1 MRSKEALRGDGG
13 AVSAGLAAPGMG
25 WRRPHGWV
33 ALGFLL
39 LALAVLIAS
48 GFTTGR
54 YPVSLTDV
62 VTVFTGGEAVDAEA
76 ARVILQ
82 IRTPR
87 IIAAVLVG
95 LALSMSGAVYQG
107 MFRNPLVSPDLL
119 GASAGA
125 GFGAALAIIWRLPAA
140 GIQTLAFGTGLIAVV
155 IAWSASRAMRRD
167 TIIGLVLA
175 GVVVSAIFG
184 AGTSFLKYVADPDE
198 QLPAITFWLMGGL
211 SGVQPRQLITLAV
224 PIGLCAVV
232 LWFCR
237 WRLNVLTFGD
247 DTARSLGVSV
257 RVIQATVVV
266 AATLLTT
273 SSVAVSGLIAWVGLV
288 VPHLVR
294 MLVGPDFRV
303 LLPVVAVAG
312 AVFLLAVDG
321 IARNHTSMEIPLG
334 ILTAAIGAPFL
345 LILIIA
351 NREW

>member
-1 MRSKEALRGDGG
+1 M
-13 AVSAGLAAPGMG
+13 
-25 WRRPHGWV
+25 
-33 ALGFLL
+33 
-39 LALAVLIAS
+39 
-48 GFTTGR
+48 
-54 YPVSLTDV
+54 
-62 VTVFTGGEAVDAEA
+62 
-76 ARVILQ
+76 
-82 IRTPR
+82 
-87 IIAAVLVG
+87 
-95 LALSMSGAVYQG
+95 
-107 MFRNPLVSPDLL
+107 
-119 GASAGA
+119 
-125 GFGAALAIIWRLPAA
+125 
-140 GIQTLAFGTGLIAVV
+140 
-155 IAWSASRAMRRD
+155 
-167 TIIGLVLA
+167 
-175 GVVVSAIFG
+175 
-184 AGTSFLKYVADPDE
+184 
-198 QLPAITFWLMGGL
+198 
-211 SGVQPRQLITLAV
+211 
-224 PIGLCAVV
+224 
-232 LWFCR
+232 
-237 WRLNVLTFGD
+237 LTFGD